1 MDNKPDAYVII
12 AELEDNTF
20 RVITEKLNV
29 REAREKLEIVQMKI
43 RDKMFP
49 SHDPC
54 HKLELITFL
63 SICSESLRPT
73 RNPSANARPI
83 KATNHPS
90 SVNVLLL

>member
-43 RDKMFP
+43 KDKMF
-49 SHDPC
+49 HGV
-54 HKLELITFL
+54 I
-63 SICSESLRPT
+63 
-73 RNPSANARPI
+73 NAFMFNL
-83 KATNHPS
+83 KEQYVDT
-90 SVNVLLL
+90 

>member
-43 RDKMFP
+43 KDSHKQNKMF
-49 SHDPC
+49 HGVV
-54 HKLELITFL
+54 
-63 SICSESLRPT
+63 
-73 RNPSANARPI
+73 NAFMFNL
-83 KATNHPS
+83 KEQYVDT
-90 SVNVLLL
+90 

>member
-43 RDKMFP
+43 RDKMF
-49 SHDPC
+49 HGVV
-54 HKLELITFL
+54 
-63 SICSESLRPT
+63 
-73 RNPSANARPI
+73 NAFMFNL
-83 KATNHPS
+83 KEQYVDT
-90 SVNVLLL
+90 

>member
-43 RDKMFP
+43 RDKMF
-49 SHDPC
+49 HGV
-54 HKLELITFL
+54 I
-63 SICSESLRPT
+63 
-73 RNPSANARPI
+73 NAFMFNL
-83 KATNHPS
+83 KEQYVVT
-90 SVNVLLL
+90 

>member
-43 RDKMFP
+43 RDKMF
-49 SHDPC
+49 HGVV
-54 HKLELITFL
+54 
-63 SICSESLRPT
+63 
-73 RNPSANARPI
+73 NAFMYNL
-83 KATNHPS
+83 KEQYVDS
-90 SVNVLLL
+90 